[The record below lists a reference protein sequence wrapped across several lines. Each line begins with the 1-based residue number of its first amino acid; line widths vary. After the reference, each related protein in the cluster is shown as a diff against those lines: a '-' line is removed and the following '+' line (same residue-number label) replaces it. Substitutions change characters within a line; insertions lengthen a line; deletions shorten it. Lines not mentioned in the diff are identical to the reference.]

1 MTHAKLLAGLEEVAA
16 GLGIKVSYERIKK
29 NTPRQPKGGLCRV
42 HDEQRI
48 IVHKLLPDSEKVA
61 VLIDALR
68 GFDLEQVYIS
78 PEIRQALEGAPSL
91 LKQQNT

>member
-1 MTHAKLLAGLEEVAA
+1 MTDAKLLAALEEVAG

-42 HDEQRI
+42 HEEKRI
-48 IVHKLLPDSEKVA
+48 IVHKLLSDSEKVQ
-61 VLIDALR
+61 VLIEALR

-78 PEIRQALEGAPSL
+78 PEVRQALEGVPSL
-91 LKQQNT
+91 LKSQT